1 MKAGSSIGA
10 EARHRVACSMLFVTP
25 EVMFR
30 LIALAFVMFVCSA
43 CRYWSGADS
52 VRVQSEPIA
61 RPQQSPPDDW
71 QDGRLPQTRTDEV
84 PRRGGEIVVR
94 INSEPPSLN
103 VVVDSDWLA
112 AQITEHRV
120 YESLVTVD
128 PYDHPNYRH
137 QPSLAE
143 RWAISADQLVYT
155 LWLRQ
160 GVFWHDGRPFTSR
173 DVVATFDKVQD
184 PSTKAM
190 HIRAYTREL
199 AAYRALDDYT
209 VEFRFKRP
217 YFLVLDGIF
226 VEVPILPAH
235 VIANLTG
242 SQFNESASNPL
253 NRHPIGT
260 GPFRFDSWVS
270 NQSISLVRNPSYWAR
285 APYLDRVTFRIVKD
299 AAVAMELANRQDL
312 DVVTRL
318 RAEQWVNMDQLRL
331 GSHYNRSLFYE
342 PNYSWIGYNQ
352 NRRLFR
358 DRRVRRAMTM
368 LIDRP
373 GIIKALQHGLARPT
387 TCHFYL
393 ESPACDPTLEPLT
406 YDPVAAIALLDAAGW
421 RLEPGESV
429 RSRERERFGFSL
441 MIPASSDE
449 SARTATLIKESLMR
463 AGIDMR
469 LQRVEWSAFV
479 RRLRDHDFDACTLA
493 WASSSPRGDP
503 TQVWH
508 SSSIAGGSNYVGFNS
523 PQADALIDAARS
535 EFDDERRNRMYRE
548 FGRILHEEQPYTWLY
563 VHPTMTLIHRRIHGV
578 RASLSGWRYED
589 WWVDQDRQGGK
600 G

>member
-1 MKAGSSIGA
+1 
-10 EARHRVACSMLFVTP
+10 MLFVSP
-25 EVMFR
+25 QVMPW
-30 LIALAFVMFVCSA
+30 LIMVVSVLIVCSA
-43 CRYWSGADS
+43 CRYWSGADAA
-52 VRVQSEPIA
+52 RAHAEPTA
-61 RPQQSPPDDW
+61 GTQLVASDDW
-71 QDGRLPQTRTDEV
+71 HDGRLPLPRADEV

-120 YESLVTVD
+120 YESLIDAD

-137 QPSLAE
+137 RPSLAD
-143 RWAISADQLVYT
+143 RWAVSPDQLVYT
-155 LWLRQ
+155 FWLRRD
-160 GVFWHDGRPFTSR
+160 VVWHDGRPFTAR
-173 DVVATFDKVQD
+173 DVLATFDKVQD
-184 PSTKAM
+184 PTTKAM

-199 AAYRALDDYT
+199 AAYRAVDEYT

-226 VEVPILPAH
+226 VGVPILPAH
-235 VIANLTG
+235 VIAKLTG

-253 NRHPIGT
+253 NRQPIGT
-260 GPFRFDSWVS
+260 GPFRFDSWIS
-270 NQSISLVRNPSYWAR
+270 NQSISLTRNDSYWGR

-299 AAVAMELANRQDL
+299 AAIAMEFANRQDL
-312 DVVTRL
+312 DAVTRL
-318 RAEQWVNMDQLRL
+318 RAEQWVNMDRGRL
-331 GSHYNRSLFYE
+331 QPHYNRSLFYE
-342 PNYSWIGYNQ
+342 ANYSWIGYNE
-352 NRRLFR
+352 NRRFFR
-358 DRRVRRAMTM
+358 DRSVRRAMTM

-393 ESPACDPTLEPLT
+393 ESPACDPKLEPLA
-406 YDPVAAIALLDAAGW
+406 YDPVAAIALLEAAGW
-421 RLEPGESV
+421 RLAPGESV
-429 RSRERERFGFSL
+429 RSREGGRFAFSL
-441 MIPASSDE
+441 MIPASSEE
-449 SARTATLIKESLMR
+449 SARTATLIKESLLR

-493 WASSSPRGDP
+493 WASGSPRSDP

-508 SSSIAGGSNYVGFNS
+508 SSSIAGGSNYVGFDS
-523 PQADALIDAARS
+523 PQADAIIDAARS
-535 EFDDERRNRMYRE
+535 EFDDERRNRLYRE

-563 VHPTMTLIHRRIHGV
+563 VHPTMTLIHRRVHGV
-578 RASLSGWRYED
+578 RTSLSGWRYED
-589 WWVDQDRQGGK
+589 WWVDQDRKGGK